1 MIHNISLKVWDNK
14 DYLINDKRILV
25 VGDDFKDNEIN
36 ISFDEELF
44 HALQADTTYELKLD
58 NIPVTI
64 YKVYKSGRRLVIEY
78 IGGGC

>member
-14 DYLINDKRILV
+14 DYLINDKRIQV
-25 VGDDFKDNEIN
+25 VGDGFKDNEIS

-58 NIPVTI
+58 NVSVMIH
-64 YKVYKSGRRLVIEY
+64 KVYKSGRRLVIEY
-78 IGGGC
+78 IGGY

>member
-25 VGDDFKDNEIN
+25 VSDDFKDNEIS

-44 HALQADTTYELKLD
+44 YALQADTTYELKVD
-58 NIPVTI
+58 NISVTI
-64 YKVYKSGRRLVIEY
+64 HKVYKSGRRLVIEY
-78 IGGGC
+78 IGGC

>member
-14 DYLINDKRILV
+14 DYLINDKRILA

-64 YKVYKSGRRLVIEY
+64 HKVYKSGRRLVIEY
-78 IGGGC
+78 IGGRC

>member
-64 YKVYKSGRRLVIEY
+64 CKVYKSGRRLVIEY